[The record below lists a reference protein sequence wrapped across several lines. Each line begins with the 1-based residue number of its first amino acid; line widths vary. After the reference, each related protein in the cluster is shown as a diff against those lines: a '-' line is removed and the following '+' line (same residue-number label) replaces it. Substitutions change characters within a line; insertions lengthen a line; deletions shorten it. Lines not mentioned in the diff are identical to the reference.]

1 MKYFTLLHKD
11 KVIHPASSAVV
22 PAEEFSELLNGKE
35 LLAKA
40 EEDIALYKK
49 EVEEE
54 AKRLK
59 ENAYKEGLKEGAEAW
74 AAKLKEFHDEMEQF
88 KEKVGKMVV
97 PIAIK
102 AAKKVV
108 GKELEA
114 HPELF
119 IEVVQHSLK
128 PLMESKRF
136 TIYVSRSDLEL
147 FEAHRESLKKVLEN
161 VETLAIR
168 TKEELEPGNA
178 IVETEVGII
187 TINQEELWQALE
199 KAFSALI
206 K

>member
-11 KVIHPASSAVV
+11 KVIYPAGAAVI
-22 PAEEFSELLNGKE
+22 PGEEFSQLLDAKE
-35 LLAKA
+35 LLQKA
-40 EEDIALYKK
+40 EEDIASYKK

-54 AKRLK
+54 CQKLK
-59 ENAYKEGLKEGAEAW
+59 EEAHKQGLKEGVEAW
-74 AAKLKEFHDEMEQF
+74 ATKLKEFHDEMEQF

-97 PIAIK
+97 PIAVK

-119 IEVVQHSLK
+119 IEVVQNALK

-136 TIYVSRSDLEL
+136 TIYVNRTDLEM
-147 FEAHRESLKKVLEN
+147 FEAHREQLKKVLEN

-206 K
+206 